1 MLLNRRRVLRASLLM
16 LAAAAL
22 LTVLVTAAPDV
33 PQIVDDR
40 FAELMRDLRWQPAVR
55 GLEAISLL
63 GATAVS
69 WSLRA
74 AAVLGMLLRRR
85 YLQLTAFVGAVITS
99 ELCIGPLKALIDRP
113 RPPGALVST
122 THASYPSGHAIA
134 ISVTAVGL
142 VVALLPPGRRRLRWE
157 IGATVICFFAALSRT
172 YLSAHWLTDVI
183 GGTLIGGGLA
193 LLWPA
198 VLEEWRA
205 RVRHEDHDPAL
216 APETKRA
223 DTEADIP
230 TTSPAGLD

>member
-16 LAAAAL
+16 LAAATL
-22 LTVLVTAAPDV
+22 LTTLVTAATVV
-33 PQIVDDR
+33 PQVVDDWFLAR
-40 FAELMRDLRWQPAVR
+40 MLDLRWQPAVR
-55 GLEAISLL
+55 VLEAVSLL

-69 WSLRA
+69 WSLRG
-74 AAVLGMLLRRR
+74 AAVLGMLIRRR
-85 YLQLTAFVGAVITS
+85 YLQLAAFAGAVVTS

-113 RPPGALVST
+113 RPPGSLVST
-122 THASYPSGHAIA
+122 TQASYPSGHAIA

-172 YLSAHWLTDVI
+172 YLSAHWLTDVV

-216 APETKRA
+216 APQTSRA
-223 DTEADIP
+223 DTERDIP
-230 TTSPAGLD
+230 ATSPAGLD